1 MKMKKNLIVIC
12 LLVLLLALSACDS
25 QQPAPTEQT
34 QPTEAVVDTIP
45 PTTTITLNEDGLV
58 LSSGDTFQLSAE
70 VDDVSYASSNEAV
83 ATVDANGLISA
94 VGKGNAVIT
103 ASVDGV
109 VAHCGV
115 IVDLEE
121 TSLIDIREQTATL
134 MVAEQYLIHAS
145 VLRDFVIVDEEVYYI
160 QRNDSQPSDLV
171 LHHLDENGNTDE
183 WMNLI
188 GFGGGVSISAEQ
200 AADGKWYL
208 WVESNGNAA
217 SEGQTVSRIPYEPGT
232 TYQSQGGQ
240 TWYFNQTEGPVY
252 ASVDQENGLVCVRT
266 VCNAGYRFTYYDYES
281 MIAGEELIPL
291 YSKDL
296 SMLTTALDKS
306 INPTGAG
313 VGEHNFRGFAVSGQY
328 IYQYFGTAKSSLLV
342 AVYDIH
348 GEAVYIHK
356 VTEFSDMVFREPDGM
371 YIADGKL
378 YLGLASGE
386 SGDRRANII
395 VYE

>member
-1 MKMKKNLIVIC
+1 MKKNLICI
-12 LLVLLLALSACDS
+12 LLVLMLLAFTACDS
-25 QQPAPTEQT
+25 EPAGT
-34 QPTEAVVDTIP
+34 PTEAVQ
-45 PTTTITLNEDGLV
+45 PTGATEALQSVITKITLNEDGLI
-58 LSSGDTFQLSAE
+58 LKSGETFRLSAE
-70 VDDVSYASSNEAV
+70 EDGVTYVSSNEAV
-83 ATVDANGLISA
+83 AAVDAGGLITA

-103 ASVDGV
+103 ASVDGA

-115 IVDLEE
+115 IVGLEE
-121 TSLIDIREQTATL
+121 TPLVDIREQTPTL
-134 MVAEQYLIHAS
+134 MVSEQYLIHAS
-145 VLRDFVIVDEEVYYI
+145 VLRDFVIVDGEIYYI

-171 LHHLDENGNTDE
+171 LHHLDESGNTDE

-188 GFGGGVSISAEQ
+188 GFGGGVSISAERE
-200 AADGKWYL
+200 ADGKWYL
-208 WVESNGNAA
+208 WVESNGNAS
-217 SEGQTVSRIPYEPGT
+217 SEGQTLSRIPYEPGT

-240 TWYFNQTEGPVY
+240 TWYFDQTEGAVY

-266 VCNAGYRFTYYDYES
+266 TCNAGYRFTYYDYES

-291 YSKDL
+291 YVREL

-306 INPTGAG
+306 VNPTGAG

-328 IYQYFGTAKSSLLV
+328 IYQYYGTAKSSILL

-348 GEAVYIHK
+348 GNGVYVHK

-371 YIADGKL
+371 YIADGKVH
-378 YLGLASGE
+378 LGVTSGD